1 MKMGGFFGA
10 PGMGANYRV
19 IVSNKQNKAQ
29 NYPKLDAVDLTGGN
43 THRKSI
49 KKFTIPNLPGL

>member
-1 MKMGGFFGA
+1 MNMGGFFGA
-10 PGMGANYRV
+10 PGMAANYRV
-19 IVSNKQNKAQ
+19 IVSNEQNKTQ
-29 NYPKLDAVDLTGGN
+29 NYPKHVAVELTDGN